1 LSLSKEDIRSLI
13 RIFDDSDWQEM
24 KIRIGDFRLTLS
36 KSSPSVLSLSERMPP
51 SHESPPIPASSA
63 LTMLAKS
70 PESEDLKNDNNLP
83 QPGQQII
90 RAPHLG
96 TFWSR
101 PKPDAP
107 SFVKVGD
114 IVHPESTVCVLEVMK
129 LFTQVKAGVNGRI
142 VKICAT
148 DGSMV
153 EHETPLFIVGAD

>member
-13 RIFDDSDWQEM
+13 KIFDDSDWQEM
-24 KIRIGDFRLTLS
+24 KIRIGGVRLALS
-36 KSSPSVLSLSERMPP
+36 KSGSPVPSHSEIAPP
-51 SHESPPIPASSA
+51 SHEAPAPSVPAIS
-63 LTMLAKS
+63 AKS
-70 PESEDLKNDNNLP
+70 PVSEDLKIDNNL
-83 QPGQQII
+83 QPGYQII

-114 IVHPESTVCVLEVMK
+114 IVQPESTVCVLEVMK
-129 LFTQVKAGVNGRI
+129 LFTQLKAGVNGRI
-142 VKICAT
+142 VKICAN
-148 DGSMV
+148 DGYMV

>member
-1 LSLSKEDIRSLI
+1 LSKEDIRSLI

-36 KSSPSVLSLSERMPP
+36 KSSPPVLSLSERMPP
-51 SHESPPIPASSA
+51 SHESPVSPASSA
-63 LTMLAKS
+63 PTMLAKS

-83 QPGQQII
+83 QRGQQII
-90 RAPHLG
+90 GAPHLG

-107 SFVKVGD
+107 SFIKVGD